1 MHQNLLDLRAMR
13 TMRTDKTHPPGRRSF
28 VSEQLVGR
36 IAVKSKQLKPG
47 EAAGFE
53 VRTREIVQ
61 ISTLQGKQVADF
73 VAVAL
78 ANPKEISS
86 TAITR
91 SMNNSIMLQSGMGIY
106 SNLRNKMLDV
116 VEDTVG
122 RHDILY
128 AACDPN
134 RYSLDYGIEGHAN
147 CREALAGAL
156 QPFGLSYETV
166 PDPVNWFM
174 NVAILQRGELEL
186 RESLAERND
195 FVLLEA
201 TMDIAIGVS
210 ACPQDQNAINGGK
223 PTDILVRIFR

>member
-1 MHQNLLDLRAMR
+1 MR
-13 TMRTDKTHPPGRRSF
+13 TTRIGRTHPPGRRSF

-36 IAVKSKQLKPG
+36 VAVKSKQLKPG

-53 VRTREIVQ
+53 VKAGEIVQ

-78 ANPKEISS
+78 TDPEEISS

-128 AACDPN
+128 AACDPK

-156 QPFGLSYETV
+156 QPFGFSYKTV

-201 TMDIAIGVS
+201 AMDIAIGVS
-210 ACPQDQNAINGGK
+210 ACPQDQNDINGGK

>member
-1 MHQNLLDLRAMR
+1 VR
-13 TMRTDKTHPPGRRSF
+13 TARFDTDFPPGRRPF

-36 IAVKSKQLKPG
+36 VAVKSKQLKPG
-47 EAAGFE
+47 EAVGFE
-53 VRTREIVQ
+53 VRTGEIVQ
-61 ISTLQGKQVADF
+61 ISTLEGKQVADF

-78 ANPKEISS
+78 ADPREVSS
-86 TAITR
+86 TGHTR
-91 SMNNSIMLQSGMGIY
+91 AMNNSIMLQDGMGIY
-106 SNLRNKMLDV
+106 SNMRGKMLEV

-128 AACDPN
+128 AACDPK
-134 RYSLDYGIEGHAN
+134 RYSLDFGLDGHAN

-156 QPFGLSYETV
+156 QPFGVSYEAV

-195 FVLLEA
+195 YVLLEA

-210 ACPQDQNAINGGK
+210 ACPQDQNDINGGK
-223 PTDILVRIFR
+223 PTDILVRVFR